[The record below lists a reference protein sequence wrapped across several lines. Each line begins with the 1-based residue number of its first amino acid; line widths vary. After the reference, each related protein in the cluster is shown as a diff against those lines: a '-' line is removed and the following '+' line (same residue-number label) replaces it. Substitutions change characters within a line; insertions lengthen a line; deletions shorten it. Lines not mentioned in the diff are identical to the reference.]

1 MCQAD
6 PPHPEKDR
14 LVDAR
19 ASGCCSRGQPCMRR
33 NNQGLHTCFQSW
45 VDHRCKARI
54 VVGRQRIERA
64 ILLRLVIY
72 LRIVTAKEPEHRR
85 SVPLRSKASEIL
97 ARAPSPKKHTMRQD
111 VFSLAEGTVTIQWP
125 TPLSADSIQDLKDW
139 LKIVERKIARSVET
153 STAQGQTD
161 DGQ

>member
-33 NNQGLHTCFQSW
+33 NNQGFYTRLQSW

-54 VVGRQRIERA
+54 VVSRQRIERA

-72 LRIVTAKEPEHRR
+72 LRIITAKEPEHRW

-97 ARAPSPKKHTMRQD
+97 ACHRRFRLLYGAVRE
-111 VFSLAEGTVTIQWP
+111 VLAKRVN
-125 TPLSADSIQDLKDW
+125 DLLCRMD
-139 LKIVERKIARSVET
+139 IV
-153 STAQGQTD
+153 GYH
-161 DGQ
+161 

>member
-6 PPHPEKDR
+6 LPHPEKDP

-33 NNQGLHTCFQSW
+33 NNQGLHTCLQSW
-45 VDHRCKARI
+45 VDDRCKTRI

-85 SVPLRSKASEIL
+85 SVPLRPKASEIF
-97 ARAPSPKKHTMRQD
+97 ARHRR
-111 VFSLAEGTVTIQWP
+111 FSLLYGAVREVLAKRVNDLLCRSDIVCYQGIAVQW
-125 TPLSADSIQDLKDW
+125 SDL
-139 LKIVERKIARSVET
+139 RYPRRT
-153 STAQGQTD
+153 
-161 DGQ
+161 